1 MEFPVTGVAEF
12 IRDLAGRHGVVY
24 VKTPYDKLAEVITR
38 ISGDDVDLDEI
49 ELLLFALQ
57 RAGVITTKDVVA
69 LQLNYL
75 RERDGVAVFVATA
88 ATDPSGDKS
97 APNGLAEWSARVLK
111 NMTRMATDED
121 YRREIAK
128 KLS

>member
-1 MEFPVTGVAEF
+1 MEFPTTGVAEF
-12 IRDLAGRHGVVY
+12 VRDLAGRHGVVY
-24 VKTPYDKLAEVITR
+24 VEAPYDGLAEVITR
-38 ISGDDVDLDEI
+38 LSGDEVDLDEV

-57 RAGVITTKDVVA
+57 RAGVITTKDVVE

-75 RERDGVAVFVATA
+75 RERDGVAEFVAAA

-97 APNGLAEWSARVLK
+97 APKNLDEWSARVLK
-111 NMTRMATDED
+111 NMARMATDEE